1 MLITPLYA
9 AIFAIV
15 LFVLSVR
22 TLRLRRRFK
31 VAIGPGEQ
39 PELQRA
45 MRVHANFCEYVP
57 ITILLI
63 FFLETLAPVG
73 WWIHSLCAA
82 LLLGRALH
90 AWGVS
95 QVNENLVFRVA
106 GMATTF
112 TVMLSAAFGILAMYA
127 LG

>member
-9 AIFAIV
+9 AFFAFV
-15 LFVLSVR
+15 LFALSVR
-22 TLRLRRRFK
+22 TLSLRRRYK

-63 FFLETLAPVG
+63 FFLETVAPVG
-73 WWIHSLCAA
+73 WWIHSLGIA
-82 LLLGRALH
+82 LLVGRVLH
-90 AWGVS
+90 AFGVS
-95 QVNENLVFRVA
+95 QVDENLAYRVA

-112 TVMLSAAFGILAMYA
+112 TVMLSAAFGILAMYV